1 MEEMLTKMAD
11 EEYEYVVPA
20 RLNTQEKE
28 ENIFKGQDPFI
39 KSWEELKSLG
49 DLETNFKRKTTR
61 TEKAYGGDYTSF
73 SNVDTRN
80 AARPYQSETMAPYL
94 EDAKAYPTGQD
105 ANSKQL
111 NPGTVYRNGYGIFDV
126 ITPPYNLYELANFY
140 DTSFANH
147 AAIDA
152 KVENVVGL
160 GYEFQATDST
170 MLRFEMQDDKEAV
183 DRARKRIERM
193 KLQMRDWLESLNDD
207 DSFTKTMEKVYTDV
221 QATGNGYVEVGRT
234 VNGDIGY
241 VGHIPSTTLRVRR
254 LKDGYVQIIGQK
266 LVYFRNFGATNQNPL
281 TADPRPNEI
290 IHIKEYSPLN
300 TYYGVPDIIAA
311 LPSLIGDQ
319 LASQY
324 NIDYFENKAVPR
336 YIIMLK
342 GAKLSPD
349 AEDKMFRFLQTGLKA
364 QSHRTLYI
372 PLPGDSD
379 HNKVEFEMKA
389 IENGIQEGSFKEY
402 RKQNRDD
409 IFIAHQMPIS
419 KIGGSDA
426 GGLAA
431 ALSQDRTFKEQVS
444 RPEQRNLEKT
454 INKIIKEKTDVLEF
468 KFNEL
473 TLTDEIAQSQILE
486 RYVKNQIMLPNE
498 AREVLNLPQVE
509 HGDKPLELT
518 ARAAADAN
526 ANNAKTR
533 TRDGERTNNQSDS
546 TATVAGRNAKGQGR
560 SSQ

>member
-1 MEEMLTKMAD
+1 MSEDNDFED
-11 EEYEYVVPA
+11 QYVSA
-20 RLNTQEKE
+20 SLNTQEEKE
-28 ENIFKGQDPFI
+28 NLFKKSDPFGQD
-39 KSWEELKSLG
+39 WDNLKNLLG
-49 DLETNFKRKTTR
+49 LDQNFKRRTARNVTKAVETYSSAVITQQPAPTDAYLNSARASQVGDGAGSKTI
-61 TEKAYGGDYTSF
+61 
-73 SNVDTRN
+73 
-80 AARPYQSETMAPYL
+80 
-94 EDAKAYPTGQD
+94 
-105 ANSKQL
+105 

-160 GYEFQATDST
+160 GYRFEINSRTMMKLSSATD
-170 MLRFEMQDDKEAV
+170 DKALE
-183 DRARKRIERM
+183 RARNRIERL
-193 KLQMRDWLESLNDD
+193 KLETKDWLESLNSDE
-207 DSFTKTMEKVYTDV
+207 SFTDIMEKIYTDV
-221 QATGNGYVEVGRT
+221 QATGNGYMEIGRK
-234 VNGDIGY
+234 VNGEIGY
-241 VGHIPSTTLRVRR
+241 IGHVPSTTMRVRR
-254 LKDGYVQIIGQK
+254 LRDGYVQIIGPR
-266 LVYFRNFGATNQNPL
+266 LVYFRNFGAKNPNPL
-281 TADPRPNEI
+281 TADNRPNEI
-290 IHIKEYSPLN
+290 IHFKEYSPLN

-336 YIIMLK
+336 YIITLK

-349 AEDKMFRFLQTGLKA
+349 AEDKMFRFLQTGLKS

-379 HNKVEFEMKA
+379 SGKVEFNMEP
-389 IENGIQEGSFKEY
+389 IENGIQDGSFKEY

-409 IFIAHQMPIS
+409 ILVAHQVPIS
-419 KIGGSDA
+419 KLGGADSGIA
-426 GGLAA
+426 SALA
-431 ALSQDRTFKEQVS
+431 QDRTFKEQVA
-444 RPEQRNLEKT
+444 RPEQQKIEKILSKVIQEYT
-454 INKIIKEKTDVLEF
+454 DIIEL

-498 AREVLNLPQVE
+498 AREILDLPQAP
-509 HGDKPLELT
+509 HGDAPLQLT

-526 ANNAKTR
+526 ANGKKTR
-533 TRDGERTNNQSDS
+533 ARDAERTNNASDS
-546 TATVAGRNAKGQGR
+546 PATVTGRNPKGEGR